1 MHHPHQSEP
10 VKSMKRSLF
19 SAAAFFFA
27 ASKSC
32 IQPSPP
38 AKENKLEAIMVDA
51 IIDAV
56 FMVMS
61 LRERG
66 EDLIPCNLRDF
77 LALFDAVHLTPLDV
91 GD

>member
-1 MHHPHQSEP
+1 
-10 VKSMKRSLF
+10 
-19 SAAAFFFA
+19 
-27 ASKSC
+27 
-32 IQPSPP
+32 
-38 AKENKLEAIMVDA
+38 MVDA

-61 LRERG
+61 LRERS

-77 LALFDAVHLTPLDV
+77 LALFDAVHLTPPDV